1 MISLRL
7 DRIAEAG
14 HQARMLW
21 LRSLVLMAVLAL
33 ALSAPQAQARVLD
46 EIAPVA
52 SSSQAHGDEALDCP
66 DGPTPHDHQGH
77 AFCQASY
84 LAVFVEGG
92 ASPLAA
98 EAVRLP
104 VHPARL
110 ELSGVDVFSMLRP
123 PRG

>member
-1 MISLRL
+1 MALSL

-21 LRSLVLMAVLAL
+21 LRSLVLMAMLAL

-46 EIAPVA
+46 EIASAA
-52 SSSQAHGDEALDCP
+52 SSTELHGDEALDCP

-77 AFCQASY
+77 AFCQVSP
-84 LAVFVEGG
+84 LAVFVDEG
-92 ASPLAA
+92 ASLVAA

-104 VHPARL
+104 GRPAQL
-110 ELSGVDVFSMLRP
+110 ELSGVEVPSALRP